1 MTRNEK
7 GLVRQQALTAQDRAG
22 VEQLAALCRQYEGL
36 DLGWILEPVGPEPGP
51 GTNQLLYY
59 DEGAMVGFMS
69 LPPRP
74 DIEICG
80 IVHPEHRRKGIGRTL
95 LTAAQEEYRQRGVR
109 SLLLVCEPASGSGKA
124 FVEAVGARYCDSEYR
139 MELDRA
145 AVSRRVPQQHS
156 VQLQRASVEDTEAL
170 IRLTAASFADPV
182 EEVRPRIVRWLREPN
197 QRFYVAHLLEEPI
210 GSLRVFMIPDASCV
224 HINTFGVLPDYR
236 GRGYGRQILTETI
249 DALLAEGWK
258 QILIEVN
265 TENRSALSVYHACGF
280 KEIATYGYYEIEL

>member
-36 DLGWILEPVGPEPGP
+36 DLGWILEPVGPEPGH
-51 GTNQLLYY
+51 GTNQLLNY
-59 DEGAMVGFMS
+59 DEGALVGFMS
-69 LPPRP
+69 LPPGP
-74 DIEICG
+74 DIELCG
-80 IVHPEHRRKGIGRTL
+80 IVHPKHRRRGIGRAL
-95 LTAAQEEYRQRGVR
+95 LFAAQEEYRQRGVR

-145 AVSRRVPQQHS
+145 ALSRRVPQQHS

-182 EEVRPRIVRWLREPN
+182 EKVRPRIVQWLRESN
-197 QRFYVAHLLEEPI
+197 QRFYIANLHEDPI
-210 GSLRVFMIPDASCV
+210 GSLRVLMIPDASCV

-258 QILIEVN
+258 QIMIEVN

-280 KEIATYGYYEIEL
+280 NEIATYGYYEIEV